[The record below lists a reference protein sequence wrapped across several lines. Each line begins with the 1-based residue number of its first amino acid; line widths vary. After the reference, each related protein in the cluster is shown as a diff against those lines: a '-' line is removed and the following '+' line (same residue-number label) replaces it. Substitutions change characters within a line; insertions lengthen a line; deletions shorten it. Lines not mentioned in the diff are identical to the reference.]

1 MTGDAPDTPG
11 VPASARL
18 EVVTT
23 TEFPWRRF
31 FEDAPVPMSV
41 IDAFGRQVAC
51 NAAYAS
57 LFGYTVQEMLDL
69 DVGRISRPD
78 DHEWTTSY
86 LMRLTNGDLE
96 SFETDKWYIHRD
108 GTEFVRHLS
117 VARLADEAGVC
128 EYLLGVLSPATR
140 DRAVGGET
148 TAERLLAYTDGSI
161 TLVGPDGRIK
171 FSKGELVEVAG
182 YPTTFWADRD
192 IRDLFPGGE
201 FADLVADHHE
211 FLDTPGASFETEVEL
226 ERGDGRRQLSSVK
239 AHNCTDDDLLDGYVL
254 TTRDITAE
262 RAHVEDL
269 AKRHQTA
276 EEVADAQTRLLAT
289 VSHELRNP
297 LHAVRG
303 LAEILS
309 REDLP
314 PRAAELADGLV
325 RQLSGLTHVTQDL
338 LDAARLDAGK
348 VEIFPV
354 PTELDSLVGDV
365 VGLGN
370 AAAID
375 KPVTVSHRIA
385 RDVPEWVMADDGRLR
400 QVLSNLVG
408 NAVKFTE
415 SGTVQ
420 IVVRREGDG
429 ALVISVI
436 DTGAGIPADE
446 QAAVLEPFRVAS
458 TAGEARGAGLGL
470 SIVQRLVT
478 AMGGRVTLTSK
489 IGEGTRF
496 DVVIPLRTA
505 KPPETQQTD
514 ELPPGLRVLVVE
526 DNPVNQQLAR
536 SQLDRLGVEAVIVD
550 RGEAG
555 HAMLL
560 DPDAGRF
567 DAVFMDQQLPGW
579 NGTEATEHIRA
590 EGGELATI
598 PIIGLSA
605 SASSDD
611 RDAFLASGMTDFVAK
626 PASLDDLSSAL
637 KRAVFETAPPAPP
650 ETHAPAQSPDEE
662 TPALDH
668 GVLGQLADEL
678 GSPDIVRD
686 LVGTFLDELDT
697 RVLAIVGDDETE
709 SRRAA
714 HTLKS
719 SARLLGASALA
730 DRCASIEQDG
740 GSTDAVEQLARRT
753 ESAFRDWLTSS

>member
-1 MTGDAPDTPG
+1 MTENAPDTTGEP
-11 VPASARL
+11 PSATL
-18 EVVTT
+18 EDVTT
-23 TEFPWRRF
+23 IEFPWRRF
-31 FEDAPVPMSV
+31 FDDAPVPMSV
-41 IDAFGRQVAC
+41 IDAYGRQVAC
-51 NAAYAS
+51 NAAYAA
-57 LFGYTVQEMLDL
+57 LFGYTIREMLEL

-86 LMRLTNGDLE
+86 LMRLTNGDLD

-117 VARLADEAGVC
+117 VARLADEDGLC
-128 EYLLGVLSPATR
+128 EYLLGVLLPPSR
-140 DRAVGGET
+140 GSAVGGQT
-148 TAERLLAYTDGSI
+148 PAERLLAYTDGSI
-161 TLVGPDGRIK
+161 TLVGGDGRIK

-201 FADLVADHHE
+201 FAHLVADHHE

-239 AHNCTDDDLLDGYVL
+239 AYNCTDDDVLDGFVL
-254 TTRDITAE
+254 TTRDITDE
-262 RAHVEDL
+262 RAHLDDL

-303 LAEILS
+303 LAEILT

-354 PTELDSLVGDV
+354 PTELDGLVGDV

-420 IVVRREGDG
+420 VVVRREGDG
-429 ALVISVI
+429 ALVFSVI

-489 IGEGTRF
+489 VGEGTRF

-567 DAVFMDQQLPGW
+567 HAVFMDQQLPGW

-590 EGGELATI
+590 EGGDLATI

-605 SASSDD
+605 SASSAD

-637 KRAVFETAPPAPP
+637 KRAVFETVAPAPP
-650 ETHAPAQSPDEE
+650 ETAAPEASPAGE
-662 TPALDH
+662 TSALDH
-668 GVLGQLADEL
+668 DVLGQLADEL

-697 RVLAIVGDDETE
+697 RVRAIVGDDETE

-740 GSTDAVEQLARRT
+740 EPADGVEQLARRT
-753 ESAFRDWLTSS
+753 ETAFQDWLAAS